1 MLQGFYILARA
12 QRRRRRLILASAC
25 LSALLMAG
33 LAAGSQSRAVAAVS
47 EQISAPYYATVQE
60 NTLII
65 QQNGQTVLRTG
76 IDVRSLPAADQT
88 ALHNGIALADEAAL
102 ARLLEDYG
110 S

>member
-12 QRRRRRLILASAC
+12 QRRRRRLILACAC
-25 LSALLMAG
+25 LSALLMTG
-33 LAAGSQSRAVAAVS
+33 LAYNSQSRAVSAVA
-47 EQISAPYYATVQE
+47 EQPAGPYYATVQ
-60 NTLII
+60 NNVLII

-76 IDVRSLPAADQT
+76 IDVRSLPAADQA
-88 ALHNGIALADEAAL
+88 ALQHGISLADETAL